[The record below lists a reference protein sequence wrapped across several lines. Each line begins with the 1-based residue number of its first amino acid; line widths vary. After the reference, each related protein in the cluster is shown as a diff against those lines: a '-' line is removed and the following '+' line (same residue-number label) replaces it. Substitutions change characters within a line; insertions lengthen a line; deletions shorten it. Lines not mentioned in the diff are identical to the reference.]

1 MRILFIRDGETETNI
16 KGSIHKTGDSVNL
29 NKKGNM
35 QAQKLVKV

>member
-29 NKKGNM
+29 NKKGKH
-35 QAQKLVKV
+35 ASTKVS